1 MDYLLLITTW
11 YNLRNINDFVVLKLM
26 TKKSIMIKMTIKKKE
41 MEQKM
46 KTQTKIALLK
56 AWLKAEE
63 QIIEKLIKMIH
74 FILGELDGIY
84 SQNENL
90 LPFNVND
97 RELLFKLLGEYL
109 HICDNMSEK
118 IATIRLGSDFLGT

>member
-1 MDYLLLITTW
+1 MDTQ
-11 YNLRNINDFVVLKLM
+11 RKV
-26 TKKSIMIKMTIKKKE
+26 KE
-41 MEQKM
+41 RKVD
-46 KTQTKIALLK
+46 TQTQIDILE

-63 QIIEKLIKMIH
+63 QIIENLIDIIH

-97 RELLFKLLGEYL
+97 RELLFELIGKYMSM
-109 HICDNMSEK
+109 CANMSDK
-118 IATIRLGSDFLGT
+118 LIAIQLGNTTLDT